1 MISCASIQPRQDP
14 MATVTQSQR
23 SYTLL
28 RAQFG
33 ASLIILVGLVFRLRQ
48 YAAQRSLW
56 LDEAMLARNIVERS
70 FGQLAQPLDYN
81 QGTPLG
87 FLYVEKLLT
96 EILGNRDYILRLLP
110 LFAGCLS
117 LYLMYRLGSYCIR
130 GPSTFVALALFA
142 LSDRLIY
149 YTSELKQYSS
159 DVLVV
164 LLLYLAAAPD
174 LEGRATRKHHLLL
187 AFGGA
192 IALWFA
198 HPAAFVLA
206 SIGFALFLL
215 YVARRDWGKL
225 RWLALSGLV
234 WVASFGLLYL
244 ASLRHLTAS
253 RGLLDF
259 WQPAFMPMPPWANLR
274 WLTDALRYSFVDPVG
289 LSTSLMG
296 ALLGLAGAVLLLQQ
310 RWQWGIA
317 LLLPLFLTL
326 AASGMR
332 LYPFGGRL
340 LLFAVPSLLIA
351 IGVGLEG
358 VRSVLRRTGAL
369 ATGVWLALVVILLW
383 GPVVSAADKLM
394 KPPMGEHTRPV
405 FAYVQSHRQPGDS
418 IYVYYGAEHAFR
430 YYAPMYGF
438 DLSDYIHGMYS
449 RPEPL
454 KYLEDMEALRG
465 KGRVWLL
472 FAHVHTGSE
481 GSEET
486 FITRNLERFGAKSDE
501 LKMPGA
507 SVYLFVMDK

>member
-1 MISCASIQPRQDP
+1 
-14 MATVTQSQR
+14 MATVTQSRR
-23 SYTLL
+23 SSALSCT
-28 RAQFG
+28 QFG
-33 ASLIILVGLVFRLRQ
+33 AFLIILVGLVFRLRQ

-70 FGQLAQPLDYN
+70 FGQLAQPLNYD
-81 QGTPLG
+81 QGAPLG
-87 FLYVEKLLT
+87 FLYIEKLLT
-96 EILGNRDYILRLLP
+96 EIIGNHDTTLRLLP

-117 LYLMYRLGSYCIR
+117 LFLMYKLGGYCIR

-142 LSDRLIY
+142 VGDRLIY
-149 YTSELKQYSS
+149 YASELKQYSS

-164 LLLYLAAAPD
+164 LLLYLAAAPN
-174 LEGRATRKHHLLL
+174 LEGRATRKHCLLL
-187 AFGGA
+187 TFGGA

-206 SIGFALFLL
+206 SIGFALFLMYL
-215 YVARRDWGKL
+215 SRRDWHRL

-234 WVASFGLLYL
+234 WATSFSLLYL
-244 ASLRHLTAS
+244 TSLRHLTAS

-259 WQPAFMPMPPWANLR
+259 WQPAFMPMPPWANLQ

-289 LSTSLMG
+289 LSASLTG
-296 ALLGLAGAVLLLQQ
+296 ALLGLAGAVLLLRQ

-317 LLLPLFLTL
+317 LLIPLFLTL
-326 AASGMR
+326 VASGMR
-332 LYPFGGRL
+332 VYPFGGRL

-358 VRSVLRRTGAL
+358 VRSALRRTGAL

-383 GPVVSAADKLM
+383 GPVVSAADKLV

-430 YYAPMYGF
+430 YYAPMFGF
-438 DLSDYIHGMYS
+438 DLSDYIRGTYS
-449 RPEPL
+449 RPAPL
-454 KYLEDMEALRG
+454 KYLEDVEALRG
-465 KGRVWLL
+465 KERVWLL

-486 FITRNLERFGAKSDE
+486 FITKNLERFGAKVDE

-507 SVYLFVMDK
+507 STYLFVMDK